1 MKNKYYKPLPE
12 NLTIQKSEVHGLGL
26 FALEKILKET
36 DLGVSHIFHVDF
48 VDEYI
53 RTPLGGF
60 VNYSE
65 TPNCEIKINV
75 DGYNLVTLYDI
86 EKGEELTLKYNL
98 YNPTDE

>member
-1 MKNKYYKPLPE
+1 MKTKYYKPLPE
-12 NLTIQKSEVHGLGL
+12 CLTVQKSEVHGLGL

-36 DLGVSHIFHVDF
+36 DLGTSHIFHVDF
-48 VDEYI
+48 EDEYI

>member
-1 MKNKYYKPLPE
+1 MKTKYYKPLPE

-36 DLGVSHIFHVDF
+36 DLGISHIFHVDF
-48 VDEYI
+48 EDEYI

-65 TPNCEIKINV
+65 TPNCEIKINI
-75 DGYNLVTLYDI
+75 DGYNLVALHDI

>member
-1 MKNKYYKPLPE
+1 MKTKYYKPLPE

-36 DLGVSHIFHVDF
+36 DLGISHIFHVDF
-48 VDEYI
+48 EDEYI

-75 DGYNLVTLYDI
+75 DGYNLVTLHDI

>member
-1 MKNKYYKPLPE
+1 MKTKYYKPLPE

-48 VDEYI
+48 EDEYI

-60 VNYSE
+60 VNYSKK
-65 TPNCEIKINV
+65 PNCEIKINV
-75 DGYNLVTLYDI
+75 DGYNLVTLHDI

>member
-48 VDEYI
+48 EDEYI

-60 VNYSE
+60 INYSE

-75 DGYNLVTLYDI
+75 DGYNLVTLCDI
-86 EKGEELTLKYNL
+86 KKGEELTLKYNL